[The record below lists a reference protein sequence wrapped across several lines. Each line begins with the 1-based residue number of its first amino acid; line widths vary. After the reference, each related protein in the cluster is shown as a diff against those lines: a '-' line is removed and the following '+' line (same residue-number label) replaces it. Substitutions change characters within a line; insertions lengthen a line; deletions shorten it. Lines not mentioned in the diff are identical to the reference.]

1 MSTQKD
7 YYEILGIE
15 RGAEAREIKRAYR
28 ALARELHP
36 DLPENEDNEEAAERF
51 REVREAYEVL
61 SDPTRKREYD
71 IWGQDPF
78 GASDL
83 PWAETQHARYTSREE
98 SAEDIELATDT
109 GQQMDGIFGDL
120 FAQDP
125 SAQPAP
131 GGKESPWRPAE
142 MERQARLEIAAE
154 VKANKARNAEAE
166 RRAAA
171 ARGRSD
177 KGQEVGDGSSKG
189 KWGFDVEGMAQ
200 AAFWGELDDLEPAPE
215 AGPMPDH
222 DPWAPDQAEGGPKTR
237 RKKRTT
243 GKDKARPTGNGRVGQ
258 ARRAAGRKG
267 RKMDASGRRPP
278 PEPPEEV
285 DRPPEGAPRV
295 EDLRITVQVPFLLA
309 LNGGTHNTRFRLPDA
324 SGRWTMEE
332 LALTVP
338 PGLEDG
344 GRLRLPGKGNFSER
358 EGQRGDLL
366 VDVVVEDHPYFRRE
380 GVDVVIDLPVT
391 PAEAAAGCRVEVPT
405 LDGRAWVRVPPGAP
419 SGRRILLRGFG
430 LLDPRSGRRGNQFV
444 VVHIQLPP
452 RMGREEIGL
461 LMQLDERTG
470 WDPRARWWEEL

>member
-1 MSTQKD
+1 MDKD
-7 YYEILGIE
+7 YYEILGID
-15 RGAEAREIKRAYR
+15 RKSDSREIKRAYR
-28 ALARELHP
+28 QLARELHP
-36 DLPENEDNEEAAERF
+36 DVPGNEGDEDVAERF

-71 IWGQDPF
+71 IWGKDPF
-78 GASDL
+78 GASEL

-131 GGKESPWRPAE
+131 GNKESPWRPAE

-154 VKANKARNAEAE
+154 VKANKARKAEAE

-171 ARGRSD
+171 ARGRSN
-177 KGQEVGDGSSKG
+177 KGQEVGDGSSKS

-222 DPWAPDQAEGGPKTR
+222 DPWAPEQAEGGPKTR
-237 RKKRTT
+237 RKKRTA
-243 GKDKARPTGNGRVGQ
+243 GKKAARGRPASKG
-258 ARRAAGRKG
+258 RRAPPRKG
-267 RKMDASGRRPP
+267 RRKDAPGRRPP
-278 PEPPEEV
+278 PEPPE
-285 DRPPEGAPRV
+285 DDTRAPEGMPGV
-295 EDLRITVQVPFLLA
+295 EDLRITVQVPFLVA
-309 LNGGTHNTRFRLPDA
+309 LNGGIHNTRFRLPDT
-324 SGRWTMEE
+324 SGRWTMED

-344 GRLRLPGKGNFSER
+344 GRLRLPGKGNFGER

-366 VDVVVEDHPYFRRE
+366 VDVLVEEHAYFRRE

-405 LDGRAWVRVPPGAP
+405 LDGRAWVRVPPGSR
-419 SGRRILLRGFG
+419 SGKRILLRGFG
-430 LLDPRSGRRGNQFV
+430 LLDPKSGRRGNQFAV
-444 VVHIQLPP
+444 LHIQLPP
-452 RMGREEIGL
+452 RMGREELGL

-470 WDPRARWWEEL
+470 WDPRAEWWEEL